1 MINGETMAKTQQVQY
16 KYTGGIVDAVRGSLP
31 NYLKQYAKGIA
42 NKVLYETTG
51 KKLDDTTEEDLTKA
65 EVDVIKG
72 AITKATM
79 SGEMEFHNLG
89 TSRDEWKTL
98 GSGVNPIRDA
108 EATIGGAT
116 VTVDP
121 GTGRVGIKDPY
132 DYSDYPNLSLLQK
145 AMGDAFKDNRLFGAG
160 LGLGPHLVG
169 EGKEGELYFDM
180 QRANAGLNP
189 HMSRDVPYPGAFNTK
204 ISMNP
209 VEFVRYAEK
218 LGHKS
223 TPILD
228 TLQRTGMDKN
238 LMESKEN
245 FGGGLPGILWQDEAF
260 GTDSAPS
267 QTEDPGYYDE
277 DIDLRRGGQ
286 ISQGLDNLYM
296 NKRDSKQKL
305 NNMMGFQERQYG
317 GGLDDTYLNM
327 SRRRSNAFADPNAN
341 TAFDSP
347 MSIGGLPTVYRQD
360 GGDMDFMSTYT
371 QEDIDEAM
379 APDPPEAEFG
389 AGQYVPPQR
398 GDPMIPLN
406 APPKGSYVNPP
417 DTPFRSFSPNR
428 LTYEAQQKVNRE
440 TQGRTPAEMDY
451 RVGMPQLAY
460 PSQAIIDDD
469 ILNMRLAAQNKIDEE
484 KREQANK
491 PDQTSAV
498 SLYLHNIA
506 NLGKTFGATAIPPS
520 ALYKAVETPTG
531 AASLLSAIGKG
542 DFGNRA
548 LNLAPPQ
555 ELIDKANQL
564 NRKSGGGLPTV
575 YRQDGGPTWGDYPD
589 DAADAAFDAAMAGPT
604 DDGLGAVLGGGGPP
618 GGAPIAPPAP
628 PAPTT
633 GGAGPDIPDWAWSV
647 DDKGISSIVGPEGQV
662 DPNYE
667 HAGSGI
673 EGRQELLAR
682 WRGKKEADGMNRMEY
697 TYLNDIRDKTGMTMP
712 KAEEYLA
719 SVMATPG
726 GVAAMEE
733 GFNLGYTGGGPF
745 GTIGNFIGGIGDDLG
760 MAGIYERERKRQ
772 QADKDFK
779 AGFTGED
786 PSILTNIQDTV
797 SRYFKGREGIT
808 TIEGQEEFKA
818 ALERQGHTFT
828 PKTQSDIDKYIGY
841 GLSMVNP
848 LSSVASI
855 AEFITGATP
864 LGTITSKE
872 GLSFTL
878 DANGKVIPEQ
888 FFDQDIDY
896 GPDPI
901 PKKPVP
907 KKKKKKILPEEK
919 KKTTDKKTTSS
930 LPSIK
935 ESNIERLKTYMSLTG
950 KDLSDSKQDLA
961 ITDISIT
968 EEDFT

>member
-1 MINGETMAKTQQVQY
+1 MINGDTMAESFID
-16 KYTGGIVDAVRGSLP
+16 KYIPEVNKIFEAVKFATVSRPSYSP
-31 NYLKQYAKGIA
+31 K
-42 NKVLYETTG
+42 
-51 KKLDDTTEEDLTKA
+51 TKA
-65 EVDVIKG
+65 EKKEYSKYMDFVKQTEKDQKELDKEDANPLISE
-72 AITKATM
+72 AISIIGGSRSNELDSNAKLNNWINDKILALTKWITVNDSKSNVLQHPSTGSLVKETITNVLRSALTNDTLM
-79 SGEMEFHNLG
+79 AGTAGMFGGRHGKNIYNTYTA
-89 TSRDEWKTL
+89 TSRLPAYAKLGLRQFVPEGLEEYKDEKTGEIKTRRTYEPISDL
-98 GSGVNPIRDA
+98 NRKEWFNEEEVENISNILKTRDKTSPYYIDLPPGEVDSVRHKEVDPDALINNSLGKFKYGSYDETGKWQEGLPNLDGTYTIKDTYNWDRDYGSGIGPMGGLLNKMRSDPKSVQRRDIEGTFQA
-108 EATIGGAT
+108 IGPQHSQKEGREIEFTVPTYKTNTPEGAT
-116 VTVDP
+116 AWMDVMAS
-121 GTGRVGIKDPY
+121 R
-132 DYSDYPNLSLLQK
+132 
-145 AMGDAFKDNRLFGAG
+145 
-160 LGLGPHLVG
+160 LGPY
-169 EGKEGELYFDM
+169 EGKS
-180 QRANAGLNP
+180 P
-189 HMSRDVPYPGAFNTK
+189 P
-204 ISMNP
+204 ISSFKTHWLP
-209 VEFVRYAEK
+209 PEALSPLQTRVEM
-218 LGHKS
+218 LGNRV
-223 TPILD
+223 TPLGQGD
-228 TLQRTGMDKN
+228 
-238 LMESKEN
+238 
-245 FGGGLPGILWQDEAF
+245 LPGMYWQDEAF
-260 GTDSAPS
+260 STAGDTSLDTGTADPGQGGDFST
-267 QTEDPGYYDE
+267 TEDQGYSGL
-277 DIDLRRGGQ
+277 DIGYRRGGQ

-347 MSIGGLPTVYRQD
+347 MSIGGLPTVYRD
-360 GGDMDFMSTYT
+360 NGGLTDPGGDNFMSSNLS
-371 QEDIDEAM
+371 
-379 APDPPEAEFG
+379 DPS
-389 AGQYVPPQR
+389 
-398 GDPMIPLN
+398 DPNDDWNDPANWAKTGLLN
-406 APPKGSYVNPP
+406 
-417 DTPFRSFSPNR
+417 TP
-428 LTYEAQQKVNRE
+428 
-440 TQGRTPAEMDY
+440 
-451 RVGMPQLAY
+451 
-460 PSQAIIDDD
+460 
-469 ILNMRLAAQNKIDEE
+469 
-484 KREQANK
+484 
-491 PDQTSAV
+491 
-498 SLYLHNIA
+498 
-506 NLGKTFGATAIPPS
+506 
-520 ALYKAVETPTG
+520 
-531 AASLLSAIGKG
+531 
-542 DFGNRA
+542 
-548 LNLAPPQ
+548 
-555 ELIDKANQL
+555 
-564 NRKSGGGLPTV
+564 
-575 YRQDGGPTWGDYPD
+575 
-589 DAADAAFDAAMAGPT
+589 
-604 DDGLGAVLGGGGPP
+604 
-618 GGAPIAPPAP
+618 APPAP

-662 DPNYE
+662 DPKYE

-682 WRGKKEADGMNRMEY
+682 WRGKKEADGMTRMEY

-726 GVAAMEE
+726 GVAAMEQ
-733 GFNLGYTGGGPF
+733 GFHGSYTGGGPF

-855 AEFITGATP
+855 GEFITGATP

-888 FFDQDIDY
+888 FFKQDIDY
-896 GPDPI
+896 GPDPS

-907 KKKKKKILPEEK
+907 KKKKKKILPEEEEEEK
-919 KKTTDKKTTSS
+919 STPKNNINSPRMKA
-930 LPSIK
+930 
-935 ESNIERLKTYMSLTG
+935 SNIESLKTYMSLTG

>member
-1 MINGETMAKTQQVQY
+1 MINGDTMAKATN
-16 KYTGGIVDAVRGSLP
+16 KFFIENSSRDLDP
-31 NYLKQYAKGIA
+31 YLEGK
-42 NKVLYETTG
+42 NKVLETIKYISSKSISEMKDDFDRIKYNPSIAYTKGKDNKNISKNPYITNLLSLAVGEPDTG
-51 KKLDDTTEEDLTKA
+51 PYSPKGLNKPETLNKNVSDWLQNLATILITPKDPKREKTTIGNNPYTNKKSSLTARLENQRTLTEVAKDFVQKQIKDKLSDENIANTIKELVPGRPEAKVQKYLNEHGQLPAYMELYRNQLSPTGTVGELDALDNPSLPLGSRTYDPVTDTNSVFSKDELT
-65 EVDVIKG
+65 
-72 AITKATM
+72 
-79 SGEMEFHNLG
+79 
-89 TSRDEWKTL
+89 TL
-98 GSGVNPIRDA
+98 GSLLKNRDTKITGEDGRQIGVINTADPNIASDQDIKYKKDYITADDMNPGNISRDA
-108 EATIGGAT
+108 AIGKAIGKASYGT
-116 VTVDP
+116 YDPVTGEWQP
-121 GTGRVGIKDPY
+121 GVPDVEGNYIVKDTHNWNR
-132 DYSDYPNLSLLQK
+132 DYTHGLSHFPSLYNL
-145 AMGDAFKDNRLFGAG
+145 AMGVSPAKLDLPPGYLEALPESIAQTFGARDD
-160 LGLGPHLVG
+160 LG
-169 EGKEGELYFDM
+169 EGQKIEITVPTYQNDPMGHMDLID
-180 QRANAGLNP
+180 RRGLENSGG
-189 HMSRDVPYPGAFNTK
+189 MPG
-204 ISMNP
+204 M
-209 VEFVRYAEK
+209 Y
-218 LGHKS
+218 
-223 TPILD
+223 
-228 TLQRTGMDKN
+228 
-238 LMESKEN
+238 
-245 FGGGLPGILWQDEAF
+245 WQDEAF
-260 GTDSAPS
+260 STDDTSS
-267 QTEDPGYYDE
+267 GTEDQGYTSL
-277 DIDLRRGGQ
+277 DIGYRRGGQ

-347 MSIGGLPTVYRQD
+347 MSIGGLPTVYRD
-360 GGDMDFMSTYT
+360 NGGLTDPGGDNFMSSNLS
-371 QEDIDEAM
+371 
-379 APDPPEAEFG
+379 DPS
-389 AGQYVPPQR
+389 
-398 GDPMIPLN
+398 DPNDDWNDPANWAKTGLLN
-406 APPKGSYVNPP
+406 
-417 DTPFRSFSPNR
+417 TP
-428 LTYEAQQKVNRE
+428 
-440 TQGRTPAEMDY
+440 
-451 RVGMPQLAY
+451 
-460 PSQAIIDDD
+460 
-469 ILNMRLAAQNKIDEE
+469 
-484 KREQANK
+484 
-491 PDQTSAV
+491 
-498 SLYLHNIA
+498 
-506 NLGKTFGATAIPPS
+506 
-520 ALYKAVETPTG
+520 
-531 AASLLSAIGKG
+531 
-542 DFGNRA
+542 
-548 LNLAPPQ
+548 
-555 ELIDKANQL
+555 
-564 NRKSGGGLPTV
+564 
-575 YRQDGGPTWGDYPD
+575 
-589 DAADAAFDAAMAGPT
+589 
-604 DDGLGAVLGGGGPP
+604 
-618 GGAPIAPPAP
+618 APPAP

-662 DPNYE
+662 DPKYE

-682 WRGKKEADGMNRMEY
+682 WRGKKEADGMTRMEY

-726 GVAAMEE
+726 GVAAMEQ
-733 GFNLGYTGGGPF
+733 GFHGSYTGGGPF

-888 FFDQDIDY
+888 FFKQDIDY
-896 GPDPI
+896 GPDPS

-907 KKKKKKILPEEK
+907 KKKKKKILPEEEEEEK
-919 KKTTDKKTTSS
+919 STPKNNINSPRMKA
-930 LPSIK
+930 
-935 ESNIERLKTYMSLTG
+935 SNIESLKTYMSLTG